1 MKKKWI
7 INIDEVPQNITIEK
21 FIRTL
26 TDINKHIEHL
36 KSKTPDYLSVP
47 INFSIEA
54 LRSDLLS
61 ALKDIAS
68 YSFEYK
74 GREEKFESYVST
86 SLTYNPSAIDNIS
99 SDPHQS
105 GLGSKLYSEGSSNF
119 YEATAA
125 QKNTYADT
133 YSYFERTPLSNHG
146 EIKILLDSFE
156 RTLIRSRVSIIKSG
170 LSESTDL
177 KYLWHKDES
186 IFLNLRVNIPI
197 QSNENYV
204 IQMIDDQKSDS
215 EIIEFQLKT
224 GNAFIYDTQKLHR
237 PLCKTLNT
245 TDRIN
250 MICGVS
256 PWFDYHEEQKAWI
269 SNDYYGELH
278 PFDMFMQGQI
288 SKLIKA

>member
-21 FIRTL
+21 FIRHL
-26 TDINKHIEHL
+26 TDINKHIENL
-36 KSKTPDYLSVP
+36 KSTQPDYLSLSIDTP
-47 INFSIEA
+47 IDT
-54 LRSDLLS
+54 LKKDLLL
-61 ALKDIAS
+61 ALKEINS

-86 SLTYNPSAIDNIS
+86 SLTYNPQAIDNIS
-99 SDPHQS
+99 HDPHQS
-105 GLGSKLYSEGSSNF
+105 GLGSKLYSEGSSDF
-119 YEATAA
+119 YEASMA

-133 YSYFERTPLSNHG
+133 YSYFKRTPLSHRG
-146 EIKILLDSFE
+146 EIKNLLDSFE
-156 RTLIRSRVSIIKSG
+156 RTLIRSRISIIKSG

-186 IFLNLRVNIPI
+186 IFLNLRINIPI

-204 IQMIDDQKSDS
+204 IQMIDDQRADA
-215 EIIEFQLKT
+215 EIIEFELKT
-224 GNAFIYDTQKLHR
+224 GKAFIYDTQKLHR
-237 PLCKTLNT
+237 PLCKNLNA

-256 PWFDYHEEQKAWI
+256 PWFDYHNEQNAWI
-269 SNDYYGELH
+269 SNEYYGEMH
-278 PFDMFMQGQI
+278 PFDMFMQGKI

>member
-21 FIRTL
+21 FIRNL
-26 TDINKHIEHL
+26 TDINKHIENL

-47 INFSIEA
+47 IAFSIEA
-54 LRSDLLS
+54 VRSDLTT

-86 SLTYNPSAIDNIS
+86 SLTCNSRAIDNIS

-133 YSYFERTPLSNHG
+133 YSYFERTPLSKHG

-156 RTLIRSRVSIIKSG
+156 RTLIFSSLVLASSNTF
-170 LSESTDL
+170 LSASA
-177 KYLWHKDES
+177 
-186 IFLNLRVNIPI
+186 V
-197 QSNENYV
+197 
-204 IQMIDDQKSDS
+204 
-215 EIIEFQLKT
+215 
-224 GNAFIYDTQKLHR
+224 AFIFALKLS
-237 PLCKTLNT
+237 
-245 TDRIN
+245 I
-250 MICGVS
+250 
-256 PWFDYHEEQKAWI
+256 W
-269 SNDYYGELH
+269 
-278 PFDMFMQGQI
+278 
-288 SKLIKA
+288 SK